1 MFLMNLVLFLV
12 HAIVLYWPYF
22 DIGCLISMT
31 FRLSIFVLFD
41 LNYICLVA
49 GVRNFYDFVIITHI
63 TFILL
68 VSVFFLVDRVHDS
81 LSNYI
86 IGALVNT
93 VRQFSFVKSL
103 AFS

>member
-22 DIGCLISMT
+22 DIGCLIPMT

-49 GVRNFYDFVIITHI
+49 GVRNLYDLVIMTHI
-63 TFILL
+63 TFFF
-68 VSVFFLVDRVHDS
+68 VSLGFLVDRVQDS
-81 LSNYI
+81 
-86 IGALVNT
+86 
-93 VRQFSFVKSL
+93 
-103 AFS
+103 